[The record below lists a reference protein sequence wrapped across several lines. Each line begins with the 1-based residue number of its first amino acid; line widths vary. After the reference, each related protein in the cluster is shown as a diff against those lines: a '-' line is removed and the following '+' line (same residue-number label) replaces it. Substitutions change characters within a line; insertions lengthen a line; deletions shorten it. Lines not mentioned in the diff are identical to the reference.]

1 MIIFMASVESLFG
14 CGDGLSEPWHQFHM
28 CQIKEVSQETLEFLH
43 SAAGLYGDKHPIL
56 NLWVIDMNLWA
67 ALLKYLSWCQDEQL
81 DFSFHLCK
89 VQEADEF
96 YIRMVTEKLK
106 QFGAD

>member
-1 MIIFMASVESLFG
+1 
-14 CGDGLSEPWHQFHM
+14 
-28 CQIKEVSQETLEFLH
+28 LH
-43 SAAGLYGDKHPIL
+43 SSAGLYGDKHPIL

-81 DFSFHLCK
+81 DFSFHVCK